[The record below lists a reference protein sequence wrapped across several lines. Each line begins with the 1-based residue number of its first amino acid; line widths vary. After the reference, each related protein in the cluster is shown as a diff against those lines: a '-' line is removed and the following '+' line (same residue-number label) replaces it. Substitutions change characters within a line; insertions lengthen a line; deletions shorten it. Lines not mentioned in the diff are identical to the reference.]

1 MKKPHLDA
9 LGPSATVL
17 GVFAYCLAAPAFA
30 AEAEPAEAVE
40 LEAIEV
46 AAEKPTVKVGPFE
59 GLELEKEQIPGNL
72 QSLTSEDIKQSR
84 ATSLGGLMNSKLQSV
99 NVNDYQG
106 NPFQMDVSYRGFSAS
121 PQLGTPQG
129 LSVFLDG
136 VRVNESFGDV
146 VNWDLIPLN
155 ALAGMDMFPGSNPL
169 FGLNTLGGALALR
182 TKSGFTDPG
191 LDVSFQGGSWGRKH
205 GQLSVGGNNG
215 ALGGFLAF
223 NGFAEDGWRDN
234 SPSEVLQG
242 FGRADWRGE
251 NFSVKATMLLIGN
264 QLLGNGLVPT
274 GLYEQRPSA
283 VFSSPD
289 QTNNNLQQYL
299 LGGEYHVNPQFNIT
313 GQIYLRN
320 SRRKNQAGDIY
331 EDFRE
336 MENGWSNPQLA
347 KGTSNGNPV
356 CQYQDLNHDGVPD
369 YAFDNDQDGVAD
381 PGTVNAPLTPKN
393 RDNVTLVPALN
404 GGDCGR
410 VNYEP
415 VSIDSGP
422 RNGAR
427 GDPSNRK
434 AGLSSRGWVDGT
446 PIGVVNNTGI
456 QQYGDGAALQLNW
469 NLEQHKFMLG
479 GAIDATSSD
488 FESGQQLALM
498 NGAHRVYTDPANLDP
513 VFVAGRQEIHNNTF
527 SGQSINYSG
536 YFSETFSPWE
546 NVHLSFAGRFNH
558 TQVKNRLKS
567 RTRAGY
573 DNLHDIMDLNRYR
586 PTVIVCPS
594 ADPASCPSQPN
605 YNLRANWDRDV
616 VLSQDP
622 YYGLGQYSERPST
635 EQFTYDSFNPS
646 VGISVLP
653 VEDLNLFFN
662 WSQGTRTPSNIELG
676 CAYDRTMVAQDP
688 NDPDSPMV
696 PRSFASI
703 GGACTLPTTLSGD
716 PFLPQI
722 FARTYEFGLRGKFLE
737 DWEWNAGVYRTDLS
751 DDIYLVGI
759 TATRSFFDTIGDTR
773 RQGVEFGLSG
783 KLGIADIRV
792 SYGYTDASFQSTLF
806 MLSPYN
812 SSAQV
817 ATPLQVAY
825 DKDGRPTAALQDM
838 IRVDPGDRI
847 PGIPLHNVNVSLDLH
862 LTQRWDFGINMIA
875 HSSSYVRGN
884 ENNDHEPGTYE
895 YVRRSVGTGYA
906 YLPSRPFTNKGT
918 TPGYVIFNLKTSYE
932 IVEGLS
938 VFGLVNNLFDQT
950 YYTAGRLGIN
960 PFSPA
965 AQGTVGSSG
974 WNYNSNDWLNTTM
987 VAPGAP
993 RGFWAGIEY
1002 RY

>member
-1 MKKPHLDA
+1 MMKPHLNAFGPRATA
-9 LGPSATVL
+9 LSVCA
-17 GVFAYCLAAPAFA
+17 FCLAAPAFA
-30 AEAEPAEAVE
+30 TEPEAVE
-40 LEAIEV
+40 LEAVEV

-72 QSLTSEDIKQSR
+72 QSLSSEDIKQSR
-84 ATSLGGLMNSKLQSV
+84 ATSLGGLMNSKLQSI

-182 TKSGFTDPG
+182 TKSGFTDQG

-205 GQLSVGGNNG
+205 GQFSVGGNNG
-215 ALGGFLAF
+215 TLGGFLAF

-274 GLYEQRPSA
+274 ELYEQRPSA

-299 LGGEYHVNPQFNIT
+299 LGGEDHVNSHFNIT
-313 GQIYLRN
+313 GQVYLRN

-369 YAFDNDQDGVAD
+369 YAFDNDQDGVAN

-393 RDNVTLVPALN
+393 RDNVTLVPPLN
-404 GGDCGR
+404 GSDCGR

-434 AGLSSRGWVDGT
+434 AGLSSRGWIDGT

-605 YNLRANWDRDV
+605 YNIRANWDRDV
-616 VLSQDP
+616 VLSQNP

-806 MLSPYN
+806 MLSPHN
-812 SSAQV
+812 SSAQI

-862 LTQRWDFGINMIA
+862 LTQHWDFGINMIA

-906 YLPSRPFTNKGT
+906 YLPSRPFTNKGV

-950 YYTAGRLGIN
+950 YYTAGRLGVN